1 VNGLVR
7 TRIKRRTHRLINSRY
22 PTVGVFDDLA
32 RDAADAKAAF
42 ALEAL
47 TNDRMTMATERLSR
61 LPDEEIVTGP
71 GATLV
76 MAAFLHADDRG
87 GRFTDA
93 RLGGWYAA
101 LEIETAIAETLYHH
115 RRRLSLSDGGF
126 PARMEI
132 RELIVSADNE
142 LVDLR
147 GLMAKRPELYDPG
160 DYAMSQAFG
169 ARLRWSEDRHKEC
182 GIVFD
187 AVRRAGG
194 TNVCLLWPSCVALPV
209 VQGDH
214 FAYHWDAKG
223 EATVARLSK
232 IIS

>member
-7 TRIKRRTHRLINSRY
+7 TRIKTPTHRLINSRY
-22 PTVGVFDDLA
+22 PTVGVFDDLTW
-32 RDAADAKAAF
+32 DAEDVKAAF

-47 TNDRMTMATERLSR
+47 TNDRLTMATERLSR
-61 LPDEEIVTGP
+61 LPEGEIVVGA

-76 MAAFLHADDRG
+76 MAAFLHADERG

-115 RRRLSLSDGGF
+115 HRRLALSDGGF

-132 RELIVSADNE
+132 RELIVVADNE

-147 GLMAKRPELYDPG
+147 GLKAERPELYDPG
-160 DYAMSQAFG
+160 DYAASQAFG
-169 ARLRWSEDRHKEC
+169 ARLRWPEGGTKEC

-187 AVRRAGG
+187 AVRREGG
-194 TNVCLLWPSCVALPV
+194 TNICLLWPSCVALPV

-214 FAYHWDAKG
+214 FAYHWDAQG
-223 EATVARLSK
+223 AATVARLAK